1 MRKVIL
7 TLYLIISTSLFAQ
20 NWEELEYFKPSSN
33 GDALGHSVAIS
44 GNYAIVGAPS
54 DDDGGSTSGSAYIYK
69 LSEGNWTQMVKLNA
83 SDADQYCQF
92 GYSVAISGNY
102 AIVGAYRDS
111 ENAYYAGAAY
121 IYKLSDGEWT
131 ETDKIMADDGE
142 EQDCFGVSVSI
153 SGSYAFVG
161 AYIKNNF
168 TGAAYVFSVSDEGLG
183 TQVAKLVPDDVA
195 ENDYVG
201 YSVSI
206 SGNYAIVGIP
216 HNDDTGSA
224 YIYELSGGAWTE
236 MIKLTASDAADYHCF
251 GWSVFISGNYAI
263 VGAYQDDD
271 GGAQSGSAYIYELS
285 DGAWTEMEKLTASD
299 AASTDRF
306 GWSVSI
312 SGNYAIAGAYQDD
325 DDADQ
330 SGSAYIYELSDGAW
344 TQIAKLTGSR
354 ASSSASFGYSVSIS
368 SDYYSIIGAQ
378 GYSSYSGAVYIFGD
392 SDALPVELTSFTASL
407 VEDEVQLNWQT
418 ATEVNNYGFQVQ
430 RNTPLSSPIEGGT
443 EGGWEDIGF
452 VNGNGNSNSPKSYSY
467 TDTPTGGT
475 SFKYRL
481 KQIDFNGAY
490 EYSDEVEVTLDAITE
505 YSLEQNYPNPFNP
518 TTTISYQIPVAGN
531 VTLKIYDVL
540 GKEVITLVNETQASG
555 VYNVEFNA
563 SQLASGVY
571 IYRLSCND
579 FIQMKKLLLMK

>member
-285 DGAWTEMEKLTASD
+285 DGAWT
-299 AASTDRF
+299 
-306 GWSVSI
+306 
-312 SGNYAIAGAYQDD
+312 
-325 DDADQ
+325 
-330 SGSAYIYELSDGAW
+330 
-344 TQIAKLTGSR
+344 QIAKLTGSR